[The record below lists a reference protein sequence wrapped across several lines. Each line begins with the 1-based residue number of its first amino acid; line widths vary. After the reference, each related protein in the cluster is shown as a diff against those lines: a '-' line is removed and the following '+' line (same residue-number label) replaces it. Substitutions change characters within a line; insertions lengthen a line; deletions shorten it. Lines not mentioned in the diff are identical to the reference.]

1 MVKGWDGVMGVSR
14 FKSQS
19 GKKNLP
25 IKKIYLSKKKSLSL
39 AGFFS
44 LIILGFRNSDLFF
57 L

>member
-25 IKKIYLSKKKSLSL
+25 IKKKILVFGRVLL
-39 AGFFS
+39 